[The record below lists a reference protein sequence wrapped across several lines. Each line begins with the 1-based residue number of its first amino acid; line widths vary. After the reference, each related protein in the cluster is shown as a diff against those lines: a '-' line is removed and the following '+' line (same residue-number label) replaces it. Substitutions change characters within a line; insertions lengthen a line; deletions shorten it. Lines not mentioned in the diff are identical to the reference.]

1 MWCPICKSC
10 MYIKCYVHFACKY
23 VVRACGLSIFVM
35 QRCLWVKHEMTLYLH
50 ILFFLTFLYPL
61 HPFVLLTIIT
71 QPSAQ
76 LSDIFFVSCSPWR
89 LCGPQPG
96 PPSPF
101 CPVDRSRLFSTRC
114 LSSETCTKASTA
126 AWRHGW
132 MLTATLNQTQER
144 RERGA
149 TQALSWWWETCSW
162 KWWACCC
169 VKMTTCVY
177 SWVML
182 RNLLETNKYMGQRHK
197 ENRIGEDP
205 ITPVLFS
212 PSVMLC
218 TLCPDLRLLSDRWCP
233 YELIGRSCLTFWPAS
248 VQGQERVTTNE
259 IKCKLEQTAAAELL
273 PKECHA
279 TANVS
284 FLAR

>member
-1 MWCPICKSC
+1 MLCTFCMQIC
-10 MYIKCYVHFACKY
+10 
-23 VVRACGLSIFVM
+23 GT
-35 QRCLWVKHEMTLYLH
+35 CLWFEYLCHAEMLVSEAWNDFIFTHSFFSHLSLPSTPVCSSH
-50 ILFFLTFLYPL
+50 HHHSTFSSIIWLF
-61 HPFVLLTIIT
+61 
-71 QPSAQ
+71 
-76 LSDIFFVSCSPWR
+76 FFVSCSPWR

-169 VKMTTCVY
+169 VKMTTCVN

-197 ENRIGEDP
+197 ENSMFKGNSCVFKLCSLFLNIMVCKWRARTKSFVIVAAGRLKGDP
-205 ITPVLFS
+205 QHGCDQDGLYYIYWNCF
-212 PSVMLC
+212 
-218 TLCPDLRLLSDRWCP
+218 
-233 YELIGRSCLTFWPAS
+233 
-248 VQGQERVTTNE
+248 
-259 IKCKLEQTAAAELL
+259 L
-273 PKECHA
+273 PFTGCIY
-279 TANVS
+279 
-284 FLAR
+284 